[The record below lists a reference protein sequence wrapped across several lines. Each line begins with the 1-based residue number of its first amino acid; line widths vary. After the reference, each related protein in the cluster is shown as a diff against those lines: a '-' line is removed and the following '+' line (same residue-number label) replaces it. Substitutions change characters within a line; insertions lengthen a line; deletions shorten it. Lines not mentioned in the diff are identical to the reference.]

1 MKLAKAR
8 IQNYKSVED
17 SGWVDFDDVTCLVGK
32 NEAGKTAFLQ
42 ALHRLNPTR
51 GAAEFDE
58 TMDYPSRH
66 YAKYKRRP
74 DKHKTATVV
83 TAEFEL
89 ADSDIA
95 AVEAE
100 LGPGF
105 LKTRSI
111 TLSKSYG
118 QSSPHWTF
126 NWDDSAAVQHLV
138 SQIESP
144 KSVIDKLLEAKGAA
158 TLASAI
164 GELSE
169 PHSSA
174 VAIKEK
180 IESWPHQRF
189 SSAAVALLTPRV
201 PKFFYFDDYSVMPG
215 RASIPDLIRRRDEG
229 ALHESD
235 ETLIRLLDLVG
246 ASLEDF
252 GDQSNFEALT
262 RELEAA
268 ANGVSAE
275 VFEYWKQNPDLEV
288 VAQVSAGEQEAEPPL
303 NNGPI
308 LNIRIRNPRHRV
320 TVPFDERSKG
330 FVWFFSFFA
339 YFSEL
344 EREDGE
350 DVILLLDEPGLS
362 LHATAQGDFL
372 NFIAGRLA
380 EQHQVIYTT
389 HSPFMITPSRIDQVR
404 TVEDVDDEG
413 TKVSSEVLR
422 TDAATVFPLQAALG
436 YDLAQTLF
444 LGPNCLL
451 VEGPSDLIYLQL
463 LNESL
468 ARAGKETLDD
478 QWVITPAG
486 GASNLATFIS
496 LLGSNQLN
504 LAVMMDSTRA
514 ETQRVRNLLTSRHL
528 TARSIVQL
536 SEITGDDDSDI
547 EDLFEEGFY
556 LTLVSG
562 AYSDDLP
569 KALKVA
575 DLPAG
580 GTRIVRRVE
589 KYFTDNSI
597 GTGRFNHYRPA
608 AFFLA
613 EQAKLVPKLN
623 DATLERAER
632 LAKKINALLN

>member
-8 IQNYKSVED
+8 IQNYKSIED
-17 SGWVDFDDVTCLVGK
+17 SGWVDFNDVTCLVGK

-51 GAAEFDE
+51 GETEFDE

-66 YAKYKRRP
+66 YAKYKRRS
-74 DKHKTATVV
+74 DKSKGAIVV
-83 TAEFEL
+83 SAQFKL
-89 ADSDIA
+89 NDDDVG
-95 AVEAE
+95 AVIAE
-100 LGPGF
+100 LGEGF
-105 LKTRSI
+105 LTSRSV

-118 QSSPHWTF
+118 QASPHWSF
-126 NWDDSAAVQHLV
+126 DWDDSAAVRHLV

-144 KSVIDKLLEAKGAA
+144 KSVVDQLVKAESA
-158 TLASAI
+158 TSLASAI

-174 VAIKEK
+174 VAVKEK
-180 IESWPHQRF
+180 IESWSAPRF
-189 SSAAVALLTPRV
+189 STAAVHALQPRV
-201 PKFFYFDDYSVMPG
+201 PKFFYFDNYSVMPG

-229 ALHESD
+229 VLQESD

-288 VAQVSAGEQEAEPPL
+288 VAQVSAGEEAAKPPL
-303 NNGPI
+303 NEGPV

-344 EREDGE
+344 EPEGDE

-372 NFIAGRLA
+372 NFIDGRLA
-380 EQHQVIYTT
+380 ERHQVIYST
-389 HSPFMITPSRIDQVR
+389 HSPFMISPSGIDQVR

-413 TKVSSEVLR
+413 TKVSAEVLR
-422 TDAATVFPLQAALG
+422 TDQATVFPLQAALG
-436 YDLAQTLF
+436 YELAQTLF

-451 VEGPSDLIYLQL
+451 VEGPSDLIFLQIL
-463 LNESL
+463 GEAS
-468 ARAGKETLDD
+468 RDHGKEILDE

-504 LAVMMDSTRA
+504 LAVLMDSARA
-514 ETQRVRNLLTSRHL
+514 ETQRVRNLVASRHL
-528 TARSIVQL
+528 SPRSIVQL
-536 SEITGDDDSDI
+536 SEITGDPDSDI

-556 LTLVSG
+556 LSLVNG
-562 AYSDDLP
+562 AYSSDLP

-575 DLPAG
+575 DLPSG
-580 GTRIVRRVE
+580 GTRIVRRIE
-589 KYFTDNSI
+589 KYFADNSI
-597 GTGRFNHYRPA
+597 GSGRFNHYRPA
-608 AFFLA
+608 AFFLT
-613 EQAKLVPKLN
+613 EQAKLLPKLN
-623 DATLERAER
+623 EATISRAEQ
-632 LAKKINALLN
+632 LAKKLNGLLA

>member
-1 MKLAKAR
+1 MRLAKTR
-8 IQNYKSVED
+8 IQNYKSIED
-17 SGWVDFDDVTCLVGK
+17 SGWVDFNDVTCLVGK
-32 NEAGKTAFLQ
+32 NEAGKTALLQ

-51 GAAEFDE
+51 GPIGFDE

-66 YAKYKRRP
+66 YAKYKRRE
-74 DKHKTATVV
+74 DKSKGAIVV
-83 TAEFEL
+83 TAQFDL
-89 ADSDIA
+89 DDNDVA
-95 AVEAE
+95 AVENE
-100 LGPGF
+100 LGEGF
-105 LKTRSI
+105 LTSKSI

-118 QSSPHWTF
+118 QTSPQWTF
-126 NWDDSAAVQHLV
+126 DWDNSAAVRHLV

-144 KSVIDKLLEAKGAA
+144 KPVTDKLGEAKTAA
-158 TLASAI
+158 SLASAI
-164 GELSE
+164 GEISE

-174 VAIKEK
+174 TAIKEK
-180 IESWPHQRF
+180 IESWQNSRF
-189 SSAAVALLTPRV
+189 SNAAVALLRGRV

-215 RASIPDLIRRRDEG
+215 RASIPDLIRRRNEET
-229 ALHESD
+229 LEESD

-288 VAQVSAGEQEAEPPL
+288 VAQVSAGEDGAKPPL
-303 NNGPI
+303 NEGPV

-344 EREDGE
+344 EPAGGE

-372 NFIAGRLA
+372 DFIDGRLA
-380 EQHQVIYTT
+380 ERHQVIYTT
-389 HSPFMITPSRIDQVR
+389 HSPFMIPPAHVDQVR
-404 TVEDVDDEG
+404 TVEDVDNEG

-436 YDLAQTLF
+436 YELAQTLF

-451 VEGPSDLIYLQL
+451 VEGPSDLIYLQVL
-463 LNESL
+463 KEAL
-468 ARAGKETLDD
+468 RKAGRETLDER
-478 QWVITPAG
+478 WVITPAG

-496 LLGSNQLN
+496 LLGANQLN
-504 LAVMMDSTRA
+504 LAVLMDSARA
-514 ETQRVRNLLTSRHL
+514 ETQRIRNLLSLRHL
-528 TARSIVQL
+528 TASRIVQI
-536 SEITGDDDSDI
+536 SEITGDDDSDV

-556 LTLVSG
+556 LALVNG
-562 AYSDDLP
+562 AYANDLD

-575 DLPAG
+575 DLPPG

-589 KYFTDNSI
+589 KYFSDESI
-597 GTGRFNHYRPA
+597 GSGNLNHYRPA
-608 AFFLA
+608 AFLLA
-613 EQAKLVPKLN
+613 EQAKLLQKLN

-632 LAKKINALLN
+632 LANKVNSLLD